1 MGMVEGR
8 DNFGEDPKFFIGVE
22 VEKTPL
28 FGKETLFVVGKQNPK
43 EILQRCLDNEIDH
56 AYLGCANSFQPGD
69 SNEEWAEWDHIILE
83 LMKAD
88 IWVTLDFDSGY
99 ANHEWF
105 HDNGWNEYDKFIPMI
120 AVRLPYIKQFNYN
133 ATIKLDDSSFKGTN
147 SGVWCHNVHDLMDRR
162 NYTDWAEYIG
172 DKVID

>member
-1 MGMVEGR
+1 MGVENR
-8 DNFGEDPKFFIGVE
+8 ENFGDDPKFFIGVE
-22 VEKTPL
+22 VEHTPMYD
-28 FGKETLFVVGKQNPK
+28 KQTLFVIGKQNPK
-43 EILQRCLDNEIDH
+43 EILQRCLDNGIDH
-56 AYLGCANSFQPGD
+56 AYLGCANTFQPGD
-69 SNEEWAEWDHIILE
+69 SNEEWEEWDHIILE

-99 ANHEWF
+99 ANHEWI

-133 ATIKLDDSSFKGTN
+133 ATVKLDDSSFKGTN
-147 SGVWCHNVHDLMDRR
+147 SGVWCHQLHELMDRSK
-162 NYTDWAEYIG
+162 YTDWADYVG